1 MSENVQLDFSVL
13 KKTITWWE
21 KKRIW
26 FNVAVG
32 ITGTLGVIVNIIHPF
47 GIDDFIGIVLWGI
60 MANILYSVGI
70 LLEIVN
76 QYYLKGK
83 LNIFRFRHFFFIIGT
98 LAYVFFSWVYAHI
111 YYIYPY
117 YMTPY

>member
-1 MSENVQLDFSVL
+1 MNEHIQLDFSVL
-13 KKTITWWE
+13 KKTIIWWE

-26 FNVAVG
+26 FNV
-32 ITGTLGVIVNIIHPF
+32 IIGVI
-47 GIDDFIGIVLWGI
+47 GILAVYMYCTDAIETEDIIGIILWGI

-83 LNIFRFRHFFFIIGT
+83 LNIFRFRHVFFILGT
-98 LAYVFFSWVYAHI
+98 LMYMFVTWNYAFYYYYPHFVYMA
-111 YYIYPY
+111 
-117 YMTPY
+117 

>member
-13 KKTITWWE
+13 KKTIIWWE

-32 ITGTLGVIVNIIHPF
+32 LAGLLGITINIIHPF
-47 GIDDFIGIVLWGI
+47 GIEDFIGIILWGM

-76 QYYLKGK
+76 QYYLKGR
-83 LNIFRFRHFFFIIGT
+83 LNIFRFRRFFFIIGT
-98 LAYVFFSWVYAHI
+98 LAYVFFTWVYVYF
-111 YYIYPY
+111 YYKYLYYP
-117 YMTPY
+117 